1 MPKCTKESL
10 PLKYTSTHEDSH
22 SRNRVSKL
30 GPNGR
35 PYILRTLLY
44 CSLFLS
50 PVQQISMASVSSR
63 VDAKLARLV
72 LYRICQLAAKVR
84 ICLPSGLFV
93 FF

>member
-1 MPKCTKESL
+1 MLKCTKESL

-22 SRNRVSKL
+22 SRNKVSKL
-30 GPNGR
+30 GPYGR
-35 PYILRTLLY
+35 LNILRTSLY